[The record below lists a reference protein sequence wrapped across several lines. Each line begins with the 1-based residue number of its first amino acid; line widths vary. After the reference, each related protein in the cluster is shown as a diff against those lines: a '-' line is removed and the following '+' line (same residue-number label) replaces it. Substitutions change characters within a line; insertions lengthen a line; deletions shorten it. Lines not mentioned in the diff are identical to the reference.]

1 MAGAAVS
8 QAQQMIIEQAHAWQT
23 HLKAQVGQVLAAYL
37 QNYAPNI
44 ESAALQ
50 EIALDVI
57 PLVADREITKDEV
70 TGLLSQVID
79 SFDPQAALGVAI
91 NPAVMTVVKSLAKVL
106 GQRPLE
112 AAVSETVTAYVR
124 QVAPAL
130 ETVGEDLIEQA
141 LRAVL
146 NNPVDF
152 DLNVDWQLVDRQL
165 LIDQISFKLNLMKQ
179 SPIPSK
185 SAQRM
190 AAELGKEIQ
199 RFKQQ
204 REEGL
209 GPVDVTK
216 GQLSEDGLSISGWT
230 STRQPKPRKPRK
242 PSSLDP

>member
-1 MAGAAVS
+1 
-8 QAQQMIIEQAHAWQT
+8 
-23 HLKAQVGQVLAAYL
+23 
-37 QNYAPNI
+37 
-44 ESAALQ
+44 
-50 EIALDVI
+50 
-57 PLVADREITKDEV
+57 
-70 TGLLSQVID
+70 
-79 SFDPQAALGVAI
+79 
-91 NPAVMTVVKSLAKVL
+91 
-106 GQRPLE
+106 
-112 AAVSETVTAYVR
+112 
-124 QVAPAL
+124 
-130 ETVGEDLIEQA
+130 
-141 LRAVL
+141 
-146 NNPVDF
+146 VDF

-190 AAELGKEIQ
+190 AAELSKEIQ

-216 GQLSEDGLSISGWT
+216 GQLSEDGWSISGWT